1 MPFPPLPSASS
12 PSRLCARMSGAN
24 SRASRKLE
32 SRPVA
37 FKSLKTNLSST
48 RGHIM
53 SATDELDDFSAS
65 EPRRGRGSA
74 LWPFWPRVYA
84 NGDPLPDLRCKI
96 DRPDYGFDE
105 GDSLPEEYR
114 TLLMKMLRHEGE

>member
-1 MPFPPLPSASS
+1 MSDAK
-12 PSRLCARMSGAN
+12 SRE
-24 SRASRKLE
+24 SRKLE
-32 SRPVA
+32 SRPLA

-74 LWPFWPRVYA
+74 LWAIWPRVYA
-84 NGDPLPDLRCKI
+84 NGDHLLDLSCKI
-96 DRPDYGFDE
+96 HRPDYAFDE

-114 TLLMKMLRHEGE
+114 TLLMKMLRH